1 VPDFR
6 RINKEMM
13 MVRSR
18 EQYAAFARWRWA
30 AAVGVWCLFSS
41 MMSQAAT
48 EPKVVLRTG
57 FETDTVVLSGKPTH
71 DFLRL
76 KLPSGQT
83 ADFGIQYEGGT
94 PADRHARVIDD
105 PTKPGN
111 KVLEY
116 WLNEARVPGM
126 RKGRQKG
133 RIQLNLVEVNKTSLY
148 QRVRMYLH
156 PDLAHYRS
164 YPKEH
169 SFFTINELW
178 FGAPWKGDDYPF
190 RISLQIVKEK
200 GVRPLLLAAAGS
212 VHIGGRKGAG
222 HWKDLWG
229 SVNKDF
235 EVPVGEW
242 LDVEVGYQQGNA
254 QSGRFYVAVK
264 PQSSGVRTKVLDVT
278 NWTYHPQ
285 APRPVPLTHW
295 QPLKV
300 YASGDIIDHVR
311 NRGGAVRV
319 YWDDLE
325 ISEGTH

>member
-1 VPDFR
+1 M
-6 RINKEMM
+6 I
-13 MVRSR
+13 MVGSI
-18 EQYAAFARWRWA
+18 EQYAAIPRWRWA
-30 AAVGVWCLFSS
+30 AAVGVCCLFSS
-41 MMSQAAT
+41 MMSQAAN
-48 EPKVVLRTG
+48 ESKVLLRTG

-71 DFLRL
+71 DILRL

-83 ADFGIQYEGGT
+83 ADVAIQYEGGT

-116 WLNEARVPGM
+116 WLKEARVPGL
-126 RKGRQKG
+126 REGREKG
-133 RIQLNLVEVNKTSLY
+133 RIQLNLVHVNKTSFY

-178 FGAPWKGDDYPF
+178 FGVTWEGHEYPF
-190 RISLQIVKEK
+190 RISLRIVKEK
-200 GVRPLLLAAAGS
+200 GVRPLLLAASGS
-212 VHIGGRKGAG
+212 VNKGGPKGGR
-222 HWKDLWG
+222 WEDLWG

-242 LDVEVGYQQGNA
+242 LDMEVGYLQGNA
-254 QSGRFYVAVK
+254 QSGRFYVTVK

-278 NWTYHPQ
+278 NWTYHPR

-300 YASGDIIDHVR
+300 YASEDIVDHVR
-311 NRGGAVRV
+311 KRGGAVRV